1 VGGGGRYDDLVR
13 ALGGREPVPACGFS
27 YGLERV
33 DLARPRVD
41 EVEPPRVLVAA
52 VSEADHQAALAVA
65 AQLRQVPGLALAV
78 EQDVRLRGPKAA
90 LRHADR
96 AGIPA
101 VVLLGQQERDEGVAV
116 LRDMRTRRESRVP
129 VDQLA
134 NAVRAVV
141 L

>member
-1 VGGGGRYDDLVR
+1 
-13 ALGGREPVPACGFS
+13 
-27 YGLERV
+27 
-33 DLARPRVD
+33 
-41 EVEPPRVLVAA
+41 
-52 VSEADHQAALAVA
+52 
-65 AQLRQVPGLALAV
+65 
-78 EQDVRLRGPKAA
+78 VRLRGPKAA

-129 VDQLA
+129 LEQLA